1 VRCAPPAEAIVNDI
15 DALLQGACP
24 AQTTSGLTDVVGE
37 LSFDTPIAL
46 ADLMA
51 LEQSCVPCFATH
63 RVQLVGLFLARDRR
77 RAVLL
82 FRAPDAESVRLACR
96 HATLPFERVWQCPTP
111 IIKRSLRGGRQH
123 ENE

>member
-1 VRCAPPAEAIVNDI
+1 MKDI
-15 DALLQGACP
+15 DAVLQGACP

-51 LEQSCVPCFATH
+51 LEQSCASCFATH

-96 HATLPFERVWQCPTP
+96 HVTLPFERVWQCPTP

>member
-1 VRCAPPAEAIVNDI
+1 MNDI
-15 DALLQGACP
+15 DAVVGGACP
-24 AQTTSGLTDVVGE
+24 AHTTGGLTDVVGE

-51 LEQSCVPCFATH
+51 IEQSCPPCFAAH
-63 RVQLVGLFLARDRR
+63 RVQLAGLFIARDRR

-96 HATLPFERVWQCPTP
+96 HVTLPFERVWQCQTP
-111 IIKRSLRGGRQH
+111 IIKRP
-123 ENE
+123 